1 MYQEWDSNDLCQ
13 RWFNIEF
20 DRSWTKLTILRSGNS
35 LLGSATALGTRCSA
49 RLTSRSP
56 MVGSVDAPEPGFRP
70 GARWG
75 PGMRRG
81 FRHALGALA
90 CAGGLWRAGGSGA
103 CWGFGFPW
111 RLTRLRLCLGWCC
124 GLRVAPGFLFAG
136 LLAVANAMFY
146 FALTWLEYTR
156 CEHMRA

>member
-1 MYQEWDSNDLCQ
+1 
-13 RWFNIEF
+13 
-20 DRSWTKLTILRSGNS
+20 
-35 LLGSATALGTRCSA
+35 
-49 RLTSRSP
+49 

-75 PGMRRG
+75 PGTRRG
-81 FRHALGALA
+81 FRHALAGSGVLGAWHALGAWCALA
-90 CAGGLWRAGGSGA
+90 GSGA
-103 CWGFGFPW
+103 CWGSGARRGFGVPW
-111 RLTRLRLCLGWCC
+111 RLTRSRLRLGWCC

-146 FALTWLEYTR
+146 FALTWLEYTG